1 MTEPIETTTLYGAQ
15 VELGGKDAP
24 YSEATVRRM
33 IRDGVLDAYGG
44 GRLLRISLES
54 IREYQQG
61 KRIWHRSAGAASAA
75 QAPSSGSGTGRT
87 SPARPTKRD
96 PVVFLKDRQA
106 TNKQK
111 KRSKSGTAR

>member
-1 MTEPIETTTLYGAQ
+1 MTEPLETTTLYGAQ

-33 IRDGVLDAYGG
+33 IRDGVLDTYGRG
-44 GRLLRISLES
+44 VLLRITLQS

-61 KRIWHRSAGAASAA
+61 ARTWHRNTSAASVEA
-75 QAPSSGSGTGRT
+75 APSSGSGTGRT

-96 PVVFLKDRQA
+96 QVVFLKDRKA
-106 TNKQK
+106 TGRQK
-111 KRSKSGTAR
+111 TR